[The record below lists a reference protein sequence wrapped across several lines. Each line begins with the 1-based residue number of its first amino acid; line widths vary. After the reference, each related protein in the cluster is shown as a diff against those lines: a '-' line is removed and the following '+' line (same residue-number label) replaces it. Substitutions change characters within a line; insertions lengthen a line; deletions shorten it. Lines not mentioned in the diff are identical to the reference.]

1 MNRKFLGVL
10 LSLLMIVGILSA
22 CSSQTSTD
30 TTTITKRTQ
39 IDVTESQKPVESGTE
54 SEKESGDTATQVIQH
69 GLKVH
74 FIDVGQADAALLISG
89 DSAMLIDG
97 GNVGD
102 SSRIYSYLDRL
113 GISHLDY
120 IVGTHAHEDH
130 MGGLSGALQKASV
143 GVIYAPKTENDAKF
157 YQSFK
162 NKVASAGKSI
172 THPDSGTSFNL
183 GSCSVELYC
192 PTYENED
199 DLNNTSIITKVVCGD
214 TSFLFTGDAE
224 YSEEH
229 DILSQGYDL
238 SATVLKA
245 GHHGSDTSSSYQFLR
260 EVMPEYVVISV
271 GKGNQYGH
279 PDEDALSRFRDAGAK
294 VYRTDLQGDI
304 IVESNGKDITVT
316 TARNENIETNP
327 TSYEHENVFKET
339 ESTGTYIGNKNSKKF
354 HKPTCHSLPIEK
366 NRVYF
371 SSRADAVNSGYD
383 SCGNCHP

>member
-1 MNRKFLGVL
+1 M
-10 LSLLMIVGILSA
+10 SA

-30 TTTITKRTQ
+30 TTTITKRTH

-54 SEKESGDTATQVIQH
+54 SEKESGDTTTQVIQH

-97 GNVGD
+97 GNVED
-102 SSRIYSYLDRL
+102 SSKIYSYLDRL

-143 GVIYAPKTENDAKF
+143 GVIYAPRTENDAKF

-162 NKVASAGKSI
+162 SKVASAGKSI

-183 GSCSVELYC
+183 GSCFVELYC

-327 TSYEHENVFKET
+327 TSYEYENVSKGT
-339 ESTGTYIGNKNSKKF
+339 ESAGTYIGNKNSKKF
-354 HKPTCHSLPIEK
+354 HKPTCHSLPIEN

-383 SCGNCHP
+383 SCGNCIGK

>member
-162 NKVASAGKSI
+162 SKVASAGKSI

-327 TSYEHENVFKET
+327 TSYEHENVSKGT

>member
-143 GVIYAPKTENDAKF
+143 GVIYAPRTENDAKF

-162 NKVASAGKSI
+162 SKVASAGKSI

-327 TSYEHENVFKET
+327 TSYEHENVSKGT

>member
-10 LSLLMIVGILSA
+10 LSLLMVVGILSA

-89 DSAMLIDG
+89 NSAMLIDG
-97 GNVGD
+97 GNVED

-130 MGGLSGALQKASV
+130 MGGLSGALQKATV
-143 GVIYAPKTENDAKF
+143 GVIYAPRTENDAKF

-245 GHHGSDTSSSYQFLR
+245 GHHGSDTSSSYHFLR

-279 PDEDALSRFRDAGAK
+279 PDEGALSRFRDVGAK
-294 VYRTDLQGDI
+294 VYRTDLQGDV

-316 TARNENIETNP
+316 TARNETIETNP
-327 TSYEHENVFKET
+327 TSSEHETVSKGT
-339 ESTGTYIGNKNSKKF
+339 ESAGTYIGNKNSKKF
-354 HKPTCHSLPIEK
+354 HKPTCYSLPIEK

>member
-39 IDVTESQKPVESGTE
+39 IDVTESQKPVDSGTE

-69 GLKVH
+69 ALKVH

-130 MGGLSGALQKASV
+130 MGGLSGALQKATV
-143 GVIYAPKTENDAKF
+143 GVIYAPRTENDAKF

-172 THPDSGTSFNL
+172 IHPDSGTSFNL

-327 TSYEHENVFKET
+327 TSYEHENVSKGT
-339 ESTGTYIGNKNSKKF
+339 ESAGTYIGNKNSKKF

>member
-1 MNRKFLGVL
+1 MNRKFLCVI
-10 LSLLMIVGILSA
+10 LSLLMVVGILSA
-22 CSSQTSTD
+22 CGSQTSTD

-39 IDVTESQKPVESGTE
+39 TEVTESQDSVETSTE

-69 GLKVH
+69 ALKVH

-143 GVIYAPKTENDAKF
+143 GVIYAPRTENDAKF

-162 NKVASAGKSI
+162 SKVASAGKSI
-172 THPDSGTSFNL
+172 THPNSGTSFNL

-214 TSFLFTGDAE
+214 ASFLFTGDAE
-224 YSEEH
+224 YSEEY
-229 DILSQGYDL
+229 DIISQGYDL

-279 PDEDALSRFRDAGAK
+279 PDENALSRFRDVGAK

-304 IVESNGKDITVT
+304 IVESNGKSITVT
-316 TARNENIETNP
+316 TARNEKIDTNP
-327 TSYEHENVFKET
+327 TSYEHEDVSKGT
-339 ESTGTYIGNKNSKKF
+339 ESSGTYIGNKNSKKF

>member
-10 LSLLMIVGILSA
+10 LSLLMVVGILSA
-22 CSSQTSTD
+22 CGSQTSTD

-39 IDVTESQKPVESGTE
+39 TEVTESQKPVESGTE
-54 SEKESGDTATQVIQH
+54 SEKESEDTTTQVIQH

-97 GNVGD
+97 GNVED

-143 GVIYAPKTENDAKF
+143 GVIYAPRTENDAKF

-162 NKVASAGKSI
+162 SKVASAGKSI
-172 THPDSGTSFNL
+172 AHPDSGTSFNL

-327 TSYEHENVFKET
+327 TSYEHENVFKGT

>member
-1 MNRKFLGVL
+1 M
-10 LSLLMIVGILSA
+10 
-22 CSSQTSTD
+22 
-30 TTTITKRTQ
+30 
-39 IDVTESQKPVESGTE
+39 
-54 SEKESGDTATQVIQH
+54 
-69 GLKVH
+69 
-74 FIDVGQADAALLISG
+74 
-89 DSAMLIDG
+89 
-97 GNVGD
+97 
-102 SSRIYSYLDRL
+102 Y
-113 GISHLDY
+113 HLRSD
-120 IVGTHAHEDH
+120 
-130 MGGLSGALQKASV
+130 
-143 GVIYAPKTENDAKF
+143 
-157 YQSFK
+157 
-162 NKVASAGKSI
+162 
-172 THPDSGTSFNL
+172 
-183 GSCSVELYC
+183 SCSVELYC

-316 TARNENIETNP
+316 TARNETIETNP
-327 TSYEHENVFKET
+327 TSYEHENVSKGT
-339 ESTGTYIGNKNSKKF
+339 KSAGTYIGNKNSKKF

>member
-97 GNVGD
+97 GNVED

-143 GVIYAPKTENDAKF
+143 GVIYAPRTENDAKF

-162 NKVASAGKSI
+162 SKVASAGKSI

-327 TSYEHENVFKET
+327 TSYEHENVSKGT
-339 ESTGTYIGNKNSKKF
+339 ESAGTYIGNKNSKKF